1 MSDVREIDSL
11 YRSFPSFEE
20 WARCSVDSARWNRY
34 AKLIGTRGEASK
46 ELLRQAQEVARRA
59 AAIDTGAIEGL
70 YEVDRGFTFTVA
82 TQAFTWEAALDAKGS
97 DVRSMI
103 ESQLEAYDY
112 VIDAATGAEPLS
124 EKWIRTLHYE
134 MCKSQKTY
142 QVVTEVGV
150 QTQSLP
156 LGEYKH
162 LPNHVRSRED
172 TTHAYAPV
180 DLTPAEMHR
189 LVNEL
194 RSEAFEAAHPVLQ
207 ASYAHYAFV
216 LIHPFA
222 DGNGRVARALASV
235 FTYRAHSTPV
245 LILAE
250 HRNAY
255 FRSLARADQGDL
267 QGFVDFIMDRALD
280 ALRLVDESLRAAMAP
295 RLSEAI
301 GALERLY
308 VTRSGYTHEEVDQAG
323 YRLVELVLEELGRR
337 VTEVEDGG
345 RLVGEVHTINGTLE
359 SAPAGLRQPI
369 ATVRPVIQIE
379 LRTVPPAQATV
390 KRMLVPLVPNDSG
403 AEDDLVLW
411 DPDRASPAF
420 SVQISELMP
429 LPGAILQMRLA
440 MFSERFMA
448 ELIEEIGAAAGRTLR
463 KAGY

>member
-1 MSDVREIDSL
+1 MADVREIDSL
-11 YRSFPSFEE
+11 YKSFPSFVE
-20 WARCSVDSARWNRY
+20 WARCSVDNTRWNRY
-34 AKLIGTRGEASK
+34 AKLIGTRGEMSK

-82 TQAFTWEAALDAKGS
+82 TQAFTWEAALDAKGA
-97 DVRSMI
+97 DVRSLI
-103 ESQLEAYDY
+103 ESQLDAYDY

-162 LPNHVRSRED
+162 LPNHVRTRED

-189 LVNEL
+189 LLKEL
-194 RSEAFEAAHPVLQ
+194 RSDAFETAHPVLQ

-216 LIHPFA
+216 LIHPFS

-255 FRSLARADQGDL
+255 FRSLAAADQGDY
-267 QGFVDFIMDRALD
+267 QAFVDFVMDRALD
-280 ALRLVDESLRAAMAP
+280 ALRLVDESLRAALAP
-295 RLSEAI
+295 KLGEAL
-301 GALERLY
+301 GALEQLY

-323 YRLVELVLEELGRR
+323 RTLADLVADELAQRVLDVRS
-337 VTEVEDGG
+337 DG
-345 RLVGEVHTINGTLE
+345 RLDGEVSTINASLQ
-359 SAPAGLRQPI
+359 SAPTGLRQPVGPKN
-369 ATVRPVIQIE
+369 TVIQVD
-379 LRTVPPAQATV
+379 LRTAPPAHATL
-390 KRMLVPLVPNDSG
+390 RHLLICLVPIDSG

-411 DPDRASPAF
+411 DLVKGAPVF
-420 SVQISELMP
+420 SAQIGELLP
-429 LPGAILQMRLA
+429 LPGAILQMRIV
-440 MFSERFMA
+440 MFCERYIAEKIQALSEQ
-448 ELIEEIGAAAGRTLR
+448 AARALR
-463 KAGY
+463 EAGY